1 MRLREQLQEKD
12 KLLQEQASTL
22 VDMEA
27 SLKEIQTLMPSPNS
41 RKTSGYG
48 DEEGDLSQLR
58 QALQEKN
65 ENIQSLVTEFDT
77 HRADFRSTID
87 TLELAANQTEQM
99 YESKIADLLA
109 EMQDLRDNNTSREDV
124 ENIATQLKMLE
135 EFVAEL
141 EEGLEDARRG
151 EAEARGE
158 VEFLRG
164 EVERGRSELRRE
176 REKGASGREEGGQS
190 DLRVQLE
197 MKDDEI
203 RGLRAIV
210 HSLQAGQDAPE
221 EPKRQSSTMQQEEI
235 KRMQETI
242 EQLEQEN
249 DDLRSQVHR
258 PHNQFDG
265 AVEHHD
271 AVHSTDELPLPA
283 NTKQAGSSNTNGIT
297 KGSTWCDACESEGH
311 DMLHCPTLFRNPSGK
326 HLDGAHDE
334 DHDDNHDEL
343 SRGIQGLGIKEMGSP
358 ENHHDNDDVSPRSPQ
373 KEIAPTR
380 TAVEQEKWC
389 ALCEQDGHL
398 AFDCPKEQY

>member
-1 MRLREQLQEKD
+1 VVRLREQLQEKD

-27 SLKEIQTLMPSPNS
+27 SLKEIQTLMPMERSPNS

-48 DEEGDLSQLR
+48 DEESGDLVQLR
-58 QALQEKN
+58 HALREKN

-99 YESKIADLLA
+99 YESKIADLIA
-109 EMQDLRDNNTSREDV
+109 EIQDLRENNTSREDV
-124 ENIATQLKMLE
+124 ENIAVQLKTLE

-176 REKGASGREEGGQS
+176 REKGASGHEDGGQT
-190 DLRVQLE
+190 DLRAQVE

-203 RGLRAIV
+203 RGLRAII
-210 HSLQAGQDAPE
+210 HSLQAGQDAHE
-221 EPKRQSSTMQQEEI
+221 EPNGKHTSSYSMGQEE
-235 KRMQETI
+235 T
-242 EQLEQEN
+242 EQMPESHQ
-249 DDLRSQVHR
+249 RS
-258 PHNQFDG
+258 
-265 AVEHHD
+265 
-271 AVHSTDELPLPA
+271 DELPISA
-283 NTKQAGSSNTNGIT
+283 NTKQAGSSNTNGIS
-297 KGSTWCDACESEGH
+297 KWCDACDTAGH
-311 DMLHCPTLFRNPSGK
+311 DILHCPTLSYNPSGK

-334 DHDDNHDEL
+334 DHEEDHDEL
-343 SRGIQGLGIKEMGSP
+343 SKGIQGLGIKEMGSP
-358 ENHHDNDDVSPRSPQ
+358 EGHDHDDEVSPKSPQ
-373 KEIAPTR
+373 KEIAPAKA
-380 TAVEQEKWC
+380 TAEQEKWC

-398 AFDCPKEQY
+398 AFDCPNEQY

>member
-1 MRLREQLQEKD
+1 
-12 KLLQEQASTL
+12 
-22 VDMEA
+22 MEA
-27 SLKEIQTLMPSPNS
+27 SLKEIQTLIPSPNS
-41 RKTSGYG
+41 RKTSGFG
-48 DEEGDLSQLR
+48 DEDSGDIAQLR
-58 QALQEKN
+58 QALREKN

-99 YESKIADLLA
+99 YESKIADLMA

-176 REKGASGREEGGQS
+176 REKGASGREESGQS
-190 DLRVQLE
+190 DLRTQLE

-210 HSLQAGQDAPE
+210 HSLQAGQDASE

-249 DDLRSQVHR
+249 DDLRSRAHR
-258 PHNQFDG
+258 SQGKANG

-271 AVHSTDELPLPA
+271 AGRGSDKPLPV
-283 NTKQAGSSNTNGIT
+283 NTKQASSSTMNGVS
-297 KGSTWCDACESEGH
+297 KGSTWCDACEMEGH
-311 DMLHCPTLFRNPSGK
+311 DMLHCPTLSRNPSGK
-326 HLDGAHDE
+326 HLDGAQDE
-334 DHDDNHDEL
+334 DHEDNHDEL
-343 SRGIQGLGIKEMGSP
+343 SRGIQGLGIKQMGSP
-358 ENHHDNDDVSPRSPQ
+358 ENHHGNDNLSPRSPQ
-373 KEIAPTR
+373 KEIAPTKP
-380 TAVEQEKWC
+380 AVEQEKWC

-398 AFDCPKEQY
+398 AFDCPNEQY